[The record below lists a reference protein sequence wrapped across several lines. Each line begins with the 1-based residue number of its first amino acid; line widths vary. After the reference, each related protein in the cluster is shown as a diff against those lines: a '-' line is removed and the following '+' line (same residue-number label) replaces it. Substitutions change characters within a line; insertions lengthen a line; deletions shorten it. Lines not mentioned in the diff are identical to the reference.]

1 LESRIQLKA
10 LRHSNVVPI
19 EQIEPDSLF
28 AIDKSLLKLGNKK
41 RKREEEEENAA
52 GKRTVSILLLSI
64 PLHLA
69 EPTLSLD
76 RPHCTS
82 CSTSIGW
89 P

>member
-52 GKRTVSILLLSI
+52 GKRTVSI
-64 PLHLA
+64 P
-69 EPTLSLD
+69 
-76 RPHCTS
+76 
-82 CSTSIGW
+82 
-89 P
+89 